1 MNMERIKF
9 EKRFSHN
16 IFTSGG
22 FAKLFVTLEIIV
34 VLLYVRYA
42 ATFSVCGNKLIC
54 LIVLTVIL
62 ATGGMVLSIKRER
75 NWISFL
81 GLAFRYWC
89 MKLLICV
96 SIQRE
101 YRHSSALEWLFR

>member
-42 ATFSVCGNKLIC
+42 ATFSVCGNKLD
-54 LIVLTVIL
+54 
-62 ATGGMVLSIKRER
+62 
-75 NWISFL
+75 
-81 GLAFRYWC
+81 
-89 MKLLICV
+89 
-96 SIQRE
+96 
-101 YRHSSALEWLFR
+101 

>member
-75 NWISFL
+75 NWISLFSGTCIPVL
-81 GLAFRYWC
+81 VYEAWKAMRFVK
-89 MKLLICV
+89 KLEL
-96 SIQRE
+96 
-101 YRHSSALEWLFR
+101 